1 METYEHLASKGHRVL
16 AFAALALPGD
26 KYPENFEFTKN
37 PINYPTSE
45 LTFYGLTSLE
55 DPPKHGVR
63 EAVGHCREAGV
74 KVMMVT
80 GDHPLTAEAI
90 GRKIN
95 LMLQDTKES
104 LAKKRGV
111 AIEAVPE
118 CDVNA
123 IVIHGEKVDSLTEA
137 DWDNIFSKE
146 EIIFARTSPK
156 HKLTIVKRAQSIGH
170 IVGVT
175 GDGVNDS
182 PALKKADLGIA
193 MNISGSDVSKEAA
206 AMILVD
212 DNFASTVNGIEEG
225 RLIFQNLK
233 KSVQYTITHTMPEV
247 WANVLFAIVPLPLP
261 LAAIQILVVDLGFE
275 LFMALSYAY
284 DTPENK
290 TGLMKLAPRKPVT
303 QESISRLRKKAL
315 RKSQVSMNEPWYI
328 RWFVAPVK
336 ELYMNMEERSDGDVL
351 VDRNTLSW
359 AYLEIG
365 MIMTI
370 GCFFTY
376 FWALYYHFGMTPQ
389 DVVNNANNLGSSE
402 FTLGNGAY
410 VSAATSKNALNVGQS
425 AYYLAIMIQQCFNL
439 FICKARLGLPYGSF
453 MFSNRYNFIGVA
465 VGASFVMLL
474 VYASPFNVA
483 FQTSNQLSPLIWLA
497 PITSGVF
504 IYIYS
509 IIRFLILQAR
519 NPIKY
524 SRDVVGLQ
532 MYPTRWSISRGTGV

>member
-233 KSVQYTITHTMPEV
+233 KSVQYTITHTMPQV
-247 WANVLFAIVPLPLP
+247 YANLLYVMVPLPLP
-261 LAAIQILVVDLGFE
+261 LSAIQILVVDLGFE
-275 LFMALSYAY
+275 LFMSLTYAY
-284 DTPENK
+284 DAPESK
-290 TGLMKLAPRKPVT
+290 SGLMRLGPRKPVT
-303 QESISRLRKKAL
+303 PESMAQSKLERVEPESSFKTQLFGFFKKKNA
-315 RKSQVSMNEPWYI
+315 E
-328 RWFVAPVK
+328 
-336 ELYMNMEERSDGDVL
+336 VL
-351 VDRNTLSW
+351 VDANVLSW
-359 AYLEIG
+359 AYLEAGTIEFIG
-365 MIMTI
+365 SLIA
-370 GCFFTY
+370 Y
-376 FWALYYHFGMTPQ
+376 FWAMYYHYGVTPF
-389 DVVNNANNLGSSE
+389 DAYTLSESIGFHGVFLNDGSFLTQLE
-402 FTLGNGAY
+402 
-410 VSAATSKNALNVGQS
+410 SKDALAVGQS
-425 AYYLAIMIQQCFNL
+425 AFYLSIMVQQCFNL
-439 FICKARLGLPYGSF
+439 FICKARLGLPIGSF
-453 MFSNRYNFIGVA
+453 MFANKFNFFGVFF
-465 VGASFVMLL
+465 GALFVMAI
-474 VYASPFNVA
+474 VYIPFLNVA
-483 FQTSNQLSPLIWLA
+483 FQTSANLSPLIWVA
-497 PITSGVF
+497 PFVSGIVMF
-504 IYIYS
+504 VYAVIRTL
-509 IIRFLILQAR
+509 IIRSR

-524 SRDVVGLQ
+524 SNGIDGLQ
-532 MYPTRWSISRGTGV
+532 MHPTRFSSVRDGNKV